1 MKQSL
6 FNKLEVGTP
15 VSYQGIGT
23 INNDFYYVIT
33 KINKDNQTVDIERYL
48 QLTLKPD
55 TDNPIYKEGV
65 SLDKIDF
72 FHSKDKLAAQL
83 DPSKLSI

>member
-6 FNKLEVGTP
+6 FDKLKVGTP

-23 INNDFYYVIT
+23 IKNNFYYVIT
-33 KINKDNQTVDIERYL
+33 KINTDNETVDIERYL
-48 QLTLKPD
+48 QLTTKPD
-55 TDNPIYKEGV
+55 TDNPICKEGI

-72 FHSKDKLAAQL
+72 FHLKDKLEAQL
-83 DPSKLSI
+83 DPSKLRI

>member
-15 VSYQGIGT
+15 VSYQGLGT
-23 INNDFYYVIT
+23 INHDFSYVIT
-33 KINKDNQTVDIERYL
+33 KINEDNQTVDIARYL

-55 TDNPIYKEGV
+55 TDNPIYREGV

-72 FHSKDKLAAQL
+72 FHSQDKLVAQL
-83 DPSKLSI
+83 DPRKLSI